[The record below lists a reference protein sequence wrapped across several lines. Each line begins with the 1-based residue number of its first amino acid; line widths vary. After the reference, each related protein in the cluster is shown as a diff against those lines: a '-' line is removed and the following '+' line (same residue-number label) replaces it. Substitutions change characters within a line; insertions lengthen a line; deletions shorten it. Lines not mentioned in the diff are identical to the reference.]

1 MGRFAGQ
8 RRMAERL
15 KDPIMVKTQ
24 NRKQK
29 TNLNAFK
36 SKFLTL
42 KKKVSALQV
51 EVGTEPDFL
60 LLVKNN
66 LQDPTVAKPS
76 KMAGKYMCY
85 GIGEISDLFFNS
97 GTCSPIQRPKGAQT
111 PSNCHISPKCWQ
123 NISNTNIFILLTHVS
138 QPSARRAHRHLSTVI
153 YPPIVGRIYPIQ
165 IYLLN

>member
-1 MGRFAGQ
+1 M
-8 RRMAERL
+8 
-15 KDPIMVKTQ
+15 
-24 NRKQK
+24 
-29 TNLNAFK
+29 NAFK

-97 GTCSPIQRPKGAQT
+97 GIKYNASEMYRFANNYDYKEE
-111 PSNCHISPKCWQ
+111 
-123 NISNTNIFILLTHVS
+123 FVS
-138 QPSARRAHRHLSTVI
+138 
-153 YPPIVGRIYPIQ
+153 
-165 IYLLN
+165 